1 MFLVIMDCI
10 VSVHYKDSDFELD
23 QCDVH
28 RKKRHVG
35 EHEKELEYKV
45 ELIVEEPGESAA
57 VMPGF
62 FIGLFLP
69 LFIF

>member
-1 MFLVIMDCI
+1 MDCV

-28 RKKRHVG
+28 RKKRHAG

-45 ELIVEEPGESAA
+45 ELIVEEPDENGALVTCS
-57 VMPGF
+57 F
-62 FIGLFLP
+62 LGLLLS

>member
-1 MFLVIMDCI
+1 MIMDCI

-57 VMPGF
+57 VMPVF
-62 FIGLFLP
+62 FIGLFLAF
-69 LFIF
+69 FIF